1 MKTKIVMM
9 TALLALLATGCG
21 KNNGDGRIRIFAE
34 NMTAAGNGS
43 KLQINP
49 ADPVNTVQWIANEYI
64 DINGSKFQIQYDD
77 VNKYN
82 IDIADNDFGATLYAV
97 YPGKSDDDNYN
108 DVTVTNSNTTAT
120 ITLNRLTLNFHDDG
134 EGNQVHSVVLPM
146 GVKVSSSEEAM
157 TFKNLT
163 AAFRLTLNT
172 STTPVTLTKLKV
184 IVYGTGAASAV
195 ALDGVS
201 YTVKWA
207 GQAPSVPTGDVG
219 SITDRDVTYA
229 SEMYFDML
237 TDGNPGVDVDGDLK
251 LCIPVTLAT
260 VKRITVIGYNGD
272 DEVFSTTSTMNGGNV
287 TLERNRI
294 YPVAKITV
302 N

>member
-43 KLQINP
+43 KLQIDP
-49 ADPVNTVQWIANEYI
+49 ADPVNTVQWVAGEFVN
-64 DINGSKFQIQYDD
+64 INNTSFEIQGDD
-77 VNKYN
+77 ASGYS
-82 IDIADNDFGATLYAV
+82 IDIADQDLGSTYYAV
-97 YPGKSDDDNYN
+97 YPGKEDAFN
-108 DVTVTNSNTTAT
+108 DVSVTNSNTTAT
-120 ITLNRLTLNFHDDG
+120 ITLNNLALNFRDDG
-134 EGNQVHSVVLPM
+134 NGNLVHSVVLPM
-146 GVKVSSSEEAM
+146 GAKADGGASEM

-163 AAFRLTLNT
+163 AAFRLTL
-172 STTPVTLTKLKV
+172 SAGTPVTLTKLKV

-195 ALDGVS
+195 ALDGVN

-207 GQAPSVPTGDVG
+207 GQTPSVPTGDVG
-219 SITDRDVTYA
+219 SLTDRDVTYA

-237 TDGNPGVDVDGDLK
+237 TDDNPGVEVDDDLK

-287 TLERNRI
+287 TLERNKM

>member
-1 MKTKIVMM
+1 MKTKIIMM
-9 TALLALLATGCG
+9 TALLALLAAGCG

-43 KLQINP
+43 KLQINA
-49 ADPVNTVQWIANEYI
+49 ADPVNSLQWLAGEKIN
-64 DINGSKFQIQYDD
+64 INGTSYAIGEDGEGHYQL
-77 VNKYN
+77 
-82 IDIADNDFGATLYAV
+82 DISSVADPTLYAV
-97 YPGKSDDDNYN
+97 YPGESFGNN
-108 DVTVTNSNTTAT
+108 DVAVTNSGTTAT
-120 ITLNRLTLNFHDDG
+120 ITLNSLALSFYNDAHGDL
-134 EGNQVHSVVLPM
+134 VHSVVFPM
-146 GVKVSSSEEAM
+146 GAKASAGDGSM
-157 TFKNLT
+157 YFKNLT

-172 STTPVTLTKLKV
+172 STTPVTLKKLKV

-229 SEMYFDML
+229 SEMYFDLL
-237 TDGNPGVDVDGDLK
+237 TGSTPGVQVDGDLQ

-260 VKRITVIGYNGD
+260 VKRITVVGYD
-272 DEVFSTTSTMNGGNV
+272 DSDAEVFSTTSAMNGGNV
-287 TLERNRI
+287 TLERSRM
-294 YPVAKITV
+294 YPVAKITI

>member
-21 KNNGDGRIRIFAE
+21 KDNRSGHIRIFAE

-49 ADPVNTVQWIANEYI
+49 EDPVNTVQWIAGEFVN
-64 DINGSKFQIQYDD
+64 INGTNFEIQGDNASGYS
-77 VNKYN
+77 
-82 IDIADNDFGATLYAV
+82 IDIADNDFGETLYAV
-97 YPGKSDDDNYN
+97 YPGKEDAFN

-120 ITLNRLTLNFHDDG
+120 ITLNNLALNFRDDG
-134 EGNQVHSVVLPM
+134 EGHQVHSVVFPM
-146 GVKVSSSEEAM
+146 GVKVSSSEDAM

-163 AAFRLTLNT
+163 AAFRLTLSAGN
-172 STTPVTLTKLKV
+172 PVTLDKLKV

-195 ALDGVS
+195 ALDGVN

-207 GQAPSVPTGDVG
+207 GQTPSVPTGDVG
-219 SITDRDVTYA
+219 SLTDRDVTYA

-237 TDGNPGVDVDGDLK
+237 TEDNPGVEVDDDLK

-260 VKRITVIGYNGD
+260 VKRITVVGYNGD
-272 DEVFSTTSTMNGGNV
+272 DVVFSTTSTMNGGNV
-287 TLERNRI
+287 TLVRNRI

>member
-43 KLQINP
+43 KLQIDP
-49 ADPVNTVQWIANEYI
+49 ADPVNTVQWIAGEFVN
-64 DINGSKFQIQYDD
+64 INGTNFEIQGDD
-77 VNKYN
+77 ASGYS

-97 YPGKSDDDNYN
+97 YPGKEDAFN
-108 DVTVTNSNTTAT
+108 DVSVTNSNTTAT
-120 ITLNRLTLNFHDDG
+120 ITLNNLALNFRDDG
-134 EGNQVHSVVLPM
+134 EGNQVHSVVFPM

-207 GQAPSVPTGDVG
+207 GQAPSVPTGNVG

-260 VKRITVIGYNGD
+260 VKRITVVGYDGD

-287 TLERNRI
+287 TLERSKM

>member
-49 ADPVNTVQWIANEYI
+49 ADPVNTVQWIAGEFVN
-64 DINGSKFQIQYDD
+64 INNTNFEIQGDNASGYS
-77 VNKYN
+77 

-97 YPGKSDDDNYN
+97 YPGKEDAFN

-120 ITLNRLTLNFHDDG
+120 IILNNLALNFHDDG
-134 EGNQVHSVVLPM
+134 EGHQVHSVVFPM
-146 GVKVSSSEEAM
+146 GVKVSSSEDAM
-157 TFKNLT
+157 TFNNLT
-163 AAFRLTLNT
+163 AAFRLTL
-172 STTPVTLTKLKV
+172 SAGTPVTLKKLKV

-195 ALDGVS
+195 ALDGVN

-207 GQAPSVPTGDVG
+207 GQTPSVPTGDVG
-219 SITDRDVTYA
+219 SLTDRDVTYA

-237 TDGNPGVDVDGDLK
+237 TDDNPGVEVDDDLK

-260 VKRITVIGYNGD
+260 VKRITVVGYNGD
-272 DEVFSTTSTMNGGNV
+272 DVVFSTTSTMNGGNV